1 MEISIKCLKISFA
14 ITLIQL
20 CAIYLPYLLANNEK
34 RKTITYI
41 FEIDSALRTKRFY
54 IPEKSLPGLSEL
66 YNKYTPFNNRLNI

>member
-1 MEISIKCLKISFA
+1 VLKNKLRDN
-14 ITLIQL
+14 LIQL
-20 CAIYLPYLLANNEK
+20 CPFYLPYLLANNKK